1 MKDLW
6 SENRKAVNSFIAICV
21 IIVSFMLIA
30 MGIFAASNNTRMIE
44 SGITPA
50 MIYAQRENSQI
61 SVNIGERLF
70 SSNQKEIPLN
80 DLAHLAPAPLNGIY
94 IIYENISKLM
104 N

>member
-6 SENRKAVNSFIAICV
+6 SENRKSVNAFISACV
-21 IIVSFMLIA
+21 VIVSLMLIA
-30 MGIFAASNNTRMIE
+30 MGIFAANNNTRMIE

-50 MIYAQRENSQI
+50 MIYAQRENMQI
-61 SVNIGERLF
+61 SVTVGERLF
-70 SSNQKEIPLN
+70 TSTQKEIPLN

-94 IIYENISKLM
+94 IIYENVLKLM